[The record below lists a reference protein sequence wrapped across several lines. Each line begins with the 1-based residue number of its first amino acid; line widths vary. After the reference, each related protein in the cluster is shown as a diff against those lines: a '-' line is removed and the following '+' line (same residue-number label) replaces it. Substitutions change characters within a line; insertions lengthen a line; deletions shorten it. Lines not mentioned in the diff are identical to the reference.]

1 MTEDKAYYLVLTS
14 DATEEQARAAF
25 IKRYNINPEKVEH
38 LYGSGREWW
47 VGPAPKTEQE

>member
-1 MTEDKAYYLVLTS
+1 MSEDTGFYLVVTA

-25 IKRYNINPEKVEH
+25 IKRYNTNPQKVEH

-47 VGPAPKTEQE
+47 VGPVPKSEPE